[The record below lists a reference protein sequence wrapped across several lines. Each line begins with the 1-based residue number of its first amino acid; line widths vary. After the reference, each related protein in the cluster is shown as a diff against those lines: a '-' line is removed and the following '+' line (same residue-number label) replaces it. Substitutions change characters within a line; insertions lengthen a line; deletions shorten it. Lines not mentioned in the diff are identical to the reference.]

1 MNNTSD
7 NSEFDIQGRDG
18 VQAVMP
24 SEFEEAYNEPL
35 SRTLDL
41 DTWAVGEDLSELYAR
56 LEAEVSDAVADENR
70 IRTQIRS
77 IVFPRIATGRR
88 RAPDSGLH
96 KFTVA
101 DLEKAHRGLL
111 FNGGVEAC
119 DGTNI
124 VHDTL
129 PLSITQIGVCLV
141 SYHGEQGSWVHRLF
155 RRDLR
160 LQGED
165 PVTEALELLNRR
177 RDRDGIG
184 TESRRSQ
191 LSELTR
197 RSIMA
202 YAERAILLDRSN
214 ARWRMGHGN
223 PTPYEL
229 LTGYWAHHPEMVDA
243 ALSLM
248 QSLVLEHQR
257 FVFIPS
263 APRRRD
269 WLTIGNALNSLEYLI
284 LFTIEDD
291 LISMVERG
299 GYRGETRA
307 KMREFAHE
315 VGSQIVTGL
324 YRVSEAAPPY
334 VFYAHAK
341 HSHMAALIAMADS
354 ALQLHRGFP
363 MLIDIADTVCRSV
376 FGADGF
382 LSSVRLAY
390 AETGQPLRYLGER
403 ETRQ

>member
-1 MNNTSD
+1 MNDTVEG
-7 NSEFDIQGRDG
+7 SEFEIESVEDA
-18 VQAVMP
+18 QAVTP
-24 SEFEEAYNEPL
+24 NEFEEAFSEPL

-41 DTWAVGEDLSELYAR
+41 NTWAVGENLPELYAR
-56 LEAEVSDAVADENR
+56 LEAEVSDAVADEDR
-70 IRTQIRS
+70 IRNQIRS

-96 KFTVA
+96 KFSVA
-101 DLEKAHRGLL
+101 EMEKAHRGLL

-119 DGTNI
+119 DGTNV

-160 LQGED
+160 LRGED
-165 PVTEALELLNRR
+165 PVQEALEMLERR
-177 RDRDGIG
+177 RDRDAIG
-184 TESRRSQ
+184 VESRRSQ
-191 LSELTR
+191 MSELTR

-202 YAERAILLDRSN
+202 YAERAILLEKSD

-229 LTGYWAHHPEMVDA
+229 LTGYWAHHPEMVEA
-243 ALSLM
+243 ALKLM
-248 QSLVLEHQR
+248 RSLVLDHQR
-257 FVFIPS
+257 FIFIPS

-269 WLTIGNALNSLEYLI
+269 LLTIGNALDGREYLI
-284 LFTIEDD
+284 LFTLEDD
-291 LISMVERG
+291 LVTMVERG
-299 GYRGETRA
+299 GYRGETRG
-307 KMREFAHE
+307 KMQDFAHE
-315 VGSQIVTGL
+315 VGSQIVAGL
-324 YRVSEAAPPY
+324 YRVSKAAPPY
-334 VFYAHAK
+334 LFYAHAQ
-341 HSHMAALIAMADS
+341 HSRMAALIAMADS

-382 LSSVRLAY
+382 MSSVRLAY

-403 ETRQ
+403 ETRR